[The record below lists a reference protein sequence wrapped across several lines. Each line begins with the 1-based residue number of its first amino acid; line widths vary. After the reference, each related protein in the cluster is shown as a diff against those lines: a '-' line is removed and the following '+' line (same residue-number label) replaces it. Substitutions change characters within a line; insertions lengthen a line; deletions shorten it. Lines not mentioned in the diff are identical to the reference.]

1 MKKITLSILAVL
13 AIGSSSLYAE
23 NSGFYLGLGYSNTN
37 VDFTV
42 SSDFYNDESIFDV
55 STDTLLMLAGYDI
68 NEYVGVEGRYYWNIT
83 SMGVDYYAS
92 GVPIV
97 EDYKAE
103 SFAFYVKPQYS
114 FDMITIYALLGVTM
128 NDYTALAVGSIN
140 DDTLFSWGV
149 GAKFNMTQSFGA
161 FVDYTDLGE
170 TDDLI
175 TTGLSSWN
183 LGLTYKF

>member
-1 MKKITLSILAVL
+1 MKKITLSILATL
-13 AIGSSSLYAE
+13 AIGNSSLYAE
-23 NSGFYLGLGYSNTN
+23 NSGLYLGLGYSNTT
-37 VDFTV
+37 VDFSL
-42 SSDFYNDESIFDV
+42 SSDFYDNDIFDV

-68 NEYVGVEGRYYWNIT
+68 NEYVGIEGRYYWNIT
-83 SMGVDYYAS
+83 SMAVDYYAS
-92 GVPIV
+92 GIPVV

-103 SFAFYVKPQYS
+103 SFALYVKPQYS
-114 FDMITIYALLGVTM
+114 FDMITLYALLGVTL
-128 NDYTALAVGSIN
+128 NDYTALLQSS

-183 LGLTYKF
+183 IGITYKF

>member
-1 MKKITLSILAVL
+1 MKKITLSILAAL

-23 NSGFYLGLGYSNTN
+23 DSGLYLGVAYSNTN
-37 VDFTV
+37 VDFST
-42 SSDFYNDESIFDV
+42 SSDFYEDSSLLDV
-55 STDTLLMLAGYDI
+55 STDSLLLLAGYDI
-68 NEYVGVEGRYYWNIT
+68 NEYIGLEGRYYWNIT

-92 GVPIV
+92 GIPVI

-103 SFAFYVKPQYS
+103 SFAFYVKPQYTL
-114 FDMITIYALLGVTM
+114 DMISIYALLGVTM
-128 NDYTALAVGSIN
+128 NDYTVLVGTDS

-183 LGLTYKF
+183 LGLSYKF